1 MTICQPRTIAPTWRQ
16 RMKPYIRWMLLIAVL
31 NWFFAWLAW
40 DSGLAPVAHSLMLAG
55 ALATTALAAGAAIWP
70 DSWLSRRWDWRARR
84 WTN

>member
-1 MTICQPRTIAPTWRQ
+1 
-16 RMKPYIRWMLLIAVL
+16 MKPYIRWMLLIAVL

-70 DSWLSRRWDWRARR
+70 DSWLSRRWDWRVRR